1 MTSLEVLVLT
11 AIALLVVFAALP
23 YVVNMLYASM
33 APLEYRNALNYI
45 LLLADSMEADFGM
58 SGSRKYFALP
68 SFYYGRFGV
77 VNSTYRVKLWCGGDV
92 VLAWRS
98 FSVWYNSTYLVD
110 VGRLYRG
117 MGGGLFA
124 EPGDTLFA
132 VNSTQPGN
140 IRLYPRLFVVRG
152 EGESYIYLINAT
164 VRLGGYSYL
173 TYEMRSV
180 DVKKYSGC
188 DRMAVGGVE
197 VPLGGVVYLVVQ
209 EAVVSLR

>member
-11 AIALLVVFAALP
+11 AIALLVIFAALP
-23 YVVNMLYASM
+23 YVVNTLYASM
-33 APLEYRNALNYI
+33 APLEYRNALNYV
-45 LLLADSMEADFGM
+45 LLVADSMEADFGM

-77 VNSTYRVKLWCGGDV
+77 VNSTYVLRLRCGGDV
-92 VLAWRS
+92 VVTWRS

-117 MGGGLFA
+117 MSGGLLA
-124 EPGDTLFA
+124 SPGDTLFA
-132 VNSTQPGN
+132 VNSTRPGN
-140 IRLYPRLFVVRG
+140 VRLYPRVFVVRG
-152 EGESYIYLINAT
+152 VGESYIYLINAT
-164 VRLGGYSYL
+164 VRLDGYSYL
-173 TYEMRSV
+173 TYEMGRV
-180 DVKKYSGC
+180 YVRMYSGC
-188 DRMAVGGVE
+188 SHVAVGGVE